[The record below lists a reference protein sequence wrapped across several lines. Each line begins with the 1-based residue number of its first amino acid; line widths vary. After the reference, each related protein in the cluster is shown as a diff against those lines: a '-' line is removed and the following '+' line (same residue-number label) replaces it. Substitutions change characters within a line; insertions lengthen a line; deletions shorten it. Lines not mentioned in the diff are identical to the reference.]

1 MTDGNS
7 KDTEWETPG
16 ISFNNRKEATCKNVN
31 QTSDFVSWP
40 GFQKLLRCIE
50 TTNNILKNQK
60 LSYKLCYG
68 LNICDLQIF
77 IYWSMFNPIQSDGV
91 RRGAFGRWLGWGWS
105 PRDGISALIRWDI
118 RALPLSLILSLHLTP
133 TTWGYKESLAIYGP
147 GTELSPESDK
157 AGTLI
162 SDLQPL
168 ESWETHSVQFS
179 CSLVSD
185 SLLPHESQHARPPCP
200 SPASGVHP
208 NSCASS
214 QWCHP
219 AISSSV
225 IPFSSCP
232 QWINCS
238 HEVAKVLEF
247 RLQHQSF
254 NEHPRLV
261 SFRMDWLDLLEIQGT
276 LKSFLQHHSSKAS
289 IFRCSAF
296 FTVQLSHPYMI
307 AGKTITLTRWTFVG
321 KVMSLLLNMLSRL
334 VITYFPR
341 SKSLLIS
348 WLQSSSAVILD
359 PRKIKSATVSTV
371 SPSISHEVMRLDAM
385 IFVFWMLSFKS
396 AFFTPLFY
404 PHQETL

>member
-1 MTDGNS
+1 M
-7 KDTEWETPG
+7 
-16 ISFNNRKEATCKNVN
+16 
-31 QTSDFVSWP
+31 VS
-40 GFQKLLRCIE
+40 G
-50 TTNNILKNQK
+50 
-60 LSYKLCYG
+60 G
-68 LNICDLQIF
+68 
-77 IYWSMFNPIQSDGV
+77 
-91 RRGAFGRWLGWGWS
+91 GAFGRWLGWGWS

-168 ESWETHSVQFS
+168 ESWKTHSVQFS

-232 QWINCS
+232 QSLPASGSFPMNQLFTWGSQSIGVSASASVLQWTPKTGLLQDGLVVSPLNPRDSQEFSPAPQFKSINFS
-238 HEVAKVLEF
+238 VL
-247 RLQHQSF
+247 
-254 NEHPRLV
+254 
-261 SFRMDWLDLLEIQGT
+261 
-276 LKSFLQHHSSKAS
+276 SFLHS
-289 IFRCSAF
+289 
-296 FTVQLSHPYMI
+296 P
-307 AGKTITLTRWTFVG
+307 TLTSIHDCW
-321 KVMSLLLNMLSRL
+321 KNHN
-334 VITYFPR
+334 
-341 SKSLLIS
+341 
-348 WLQSSSAVILD
+348 LD
-359 PRKIKSATVSTV
+359 
-371 SPSISHEVMRLDAM
+371 
-385 IFVFWMLSFKS
+385 
-396 AFFTPLFY
+396 
-404 PHQETL
+404 